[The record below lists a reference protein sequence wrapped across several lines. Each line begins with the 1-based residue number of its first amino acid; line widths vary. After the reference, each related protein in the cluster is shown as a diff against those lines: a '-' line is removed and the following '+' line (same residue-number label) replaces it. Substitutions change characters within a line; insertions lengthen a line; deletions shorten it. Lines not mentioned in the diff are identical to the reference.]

1 MTVDNAEQ
9 IRSVATQLFA
19 RHGYEGVSLQ
29 AIAERVGVTKQ
40 TLLYHFPS
48 KDVLR
53 KAVLDQVFAHWRERL
68 PQMLEAVTSG
78 HGRFDALTRELVRFF
93 EADTDRARLLV
104 RELLD
109 NPDEMRRMLAD
120 NLRPWVLLVAQYVR
134 EGQRIGLIQADVDP
148 EAYVLTVIVLVLSTV
163 SATGVAE
170 AVLGDASGDAVR
182 AARERQ
188 QTELLRLTK
197 AALFKPKK
205 ESATSASKE
214 TT

>member
-40 TLLYHFPS
+40 TLLYHFSS

-53 KAVLDQVFAHWRERL
+53 KAVLDQVFSHWRQRL

-78 HGRFDALTRELVRFF
+78 HGRFDALTRELFRFF
-93 EADTDRARLLV
+93 EADADRARLIV

-148 EAYVLTVIVLVLSTV
+148 EAYVLTVISLVLSSV
-163 SATGVAE
+163 SAVGVAE
-170 AVLGDASGDAVR
+170 AVLGDSSSGGR
-182 AARERQ
+182 GARERHQ
-188 QTELLRLTK
+188 AELLRLTK
-197 AALFKPKK
+197 AALFKK
-205 ESATSASKE
+205 TRKE

>member
-1 MTVDNAEQ
+1 MTVDNAEH

-40 TLLYHFPS
+40 TLLYHFSS

-78 HGRFDALTRELVRFF
+78 HGRFDALTRELFRFF
-93 EADTDRARLLV
+93 EADADRARLLV

-120 NLRPWVLLVAQYVR
+120 NLRPWVLLVAQYIR
-134 EGQRIGLIQADVDP
+134 EGQRIGLIQPDVDP
-148 EAYVLTVIVLVLSTV
+148 ESYVLTVITLVLSSV
-163 SATGVAE
+163 SAIGVPE
-170 AVLGDASGDAVR
+170 AVLGDAS
-182 AARERQ
+182 ARERHQ
-188 QTELLRLTK
+188 NELLRLTK

-205 ESATSASKE
+205 ESAGSARKE

>member
-40 TLLYHFPS
+40 TLLYHFSS

-53 KAVLDQVFAHWRERL
+53 KAVLEQVFSHWRERL

-93 EADTDRARLLV
+93 EADSDRARLLV

-148 EAYVLTVIVLVLSTV
+148 EAYVLTVITLVLANVST
-163 SATGVAE
+163 SGVVE
-170 AVLGDASGDAVR
+170 GVLGDPSGNGVR

-188 QTELLRLTK
+188 QNELLRLTK

-205 ESATSASKE
+205 DRE
-214 TT
+214 T

>member
-1 MTVDNAEQ
+1 MTADNAEQ

-40 TLLYHFPS
+40 TLLYHFSS

-120 NLRPWVLLVAQYVR
+120 NLRPWVLLVAQYIR

-148 EAYVLTVIVLVLSTV
+148 EAYVLTVITLVLSSV

-170 AVLGDASGDAVR
+170 AVLGDAGGNAVR

-188 QTELLRLTK
+188 LTELLRLTK
-197 AALFKPKK
+197 AGLFKPRKDLQ
-205 ESATSASKE
+205 KE

>member
-1 MTVDNAEQ
+1 MTVDNAEH

-40 TLLYHFPS
+40 TLLYHFSS

-78 HGRFDALTRELVRFF
+78 HGRFDALTRELFRFF
-93 EADTDRARLLV
+93 EADADRARLIV

-109 NPDEMRRMLAD
+109 NPEEMRRMLAE

-134 EGQRIGLIQADVDP
+134 EGQRIGLIQPDADP
-148 EAYVLTVIVLVLSTV
+148 EAYVLTVISLVLATV

-170 AVLGDASGDAVR
+170 AVLGESS
-182 AARERQ
+182 ARERQ

-205 ESATSASKE
+205 ETATSARKE

>member
-40 TLLYHFPS
+40 TLLYHFSS

-78 HGRFDALTRELVRFF
+78 HGRFDALTRELFRFF
-93 EADTDRARLLV
+93 EADADRARLLV

-120 NLRPWVLLVAQYVR
+120 NLRPWVLLVAQYIR

-148 EAYVLTVIVLVLSTV
+148 EAYVLTVITLVLSTV
-163 SATGVAE
+163 SATGVTE
-170 AVLGDASGDAVR
+170 AVLGDSGTN

-197 AALFKPKK
+197 AALFKPKTLK
-205 ESATSASKE
+205 EKT
-214 TT
+214 

>member
-40 TLLYHFPS
+40 TLLYHFSS

-78 HGRFDALTRELVRFF
+78 HGRFDALTRELFRFF
-93 EADTDRARLLV
+93 EADADRARLMV

-109 NPDEMRRMLAD
+109 NPEEMRRMLAE
-120 NLRPWVLLVAQYVR
+120 NLRPWVLLVGQYIR

-148 EAYVLTVIVLVLSTV
+148 ESYVLTVISLVLSTV

-170 AVLGDASGDAVR
+170 AVLGEGSNGAR
-182 AARERQ
+182 AARERH

-205 ESATSASKE
+205 EPATRAGKE

>member
-40 TLLYHFPS
+40 TLLYHFSS

-53 KAVLDQVFAHWRERL
+53 RAVLDQVFAHWRERL

-78 HGRFDALTRELVRFF
+78 HGRFDALTRELFRFF
-93 EADTDRARLLV
+93 EADADRARLLV

-120 NLRPWVLLVAQYVR
+120 NLRPWVLLVAQYIR

-148 EAYVLTVIVLVLSTV
+148 EAYVLTVITLVLSTV
-163 SATGVAE
+163 SATGVTE
-170 AVLGDASGDAVR
+170 AVLGDSGSN

-205 ESATSASKE
+205 ESATRAGKE

>member
-1 MTVDNAEQ
+1 MTVDNADH

-40 TLLYHFPS
+40 TLLYHFAS

-93 EADTDRARLLV
+93 EADADRARLIV

-109 NPDEMRRMLAD
+109 NPDEMRRMLAE
-120 NLRPWVLLVAQYVR
+120 NLRPWVLLVAQYIR
-134 EGQRIGLIQADVDP
+134 EGQRIDLIHAEVDP
-148 EAYVLTVIVLVLSTV
+148 EAYVLTVITLVLATV
-163 SATGVAE
+163 SAPGVAE
-170 AVLGDASGDAVR
+170 AVLGDASGNGVR

-197 AALFKPKK
+197 AALFKK
-205 ESATSASKE
+205 
-214 TT
+214 

>member
-53 KAVLDQVFAHWRERL
+53 RAVLDQVFAHWRERL

-148 EAYVLTVIVLVLSTV
+148 EAYVLTVITLVLSSV

-170 AVLGDASGDAVR
+170 AVLGDGAGNGIR

-197 AALFKPKK
+197 AALFKPRKD
-205 ESATSASKE
+205 KE

>member
-1 MTVDNAEQ
+1 MTVDNAEH

-53 KAVLDQVFAHWRERL
+53 KAVLEQVFSHWRERL

-134 EGQRIGLIQADVDP
+134 EGQRIGLIHAEVDP
-148 EAYVLTVIVLVLSTV
+148 EAYVLTVITLVLSTV

-170 AVLGDASGDAVR
+170 AVLGDASGNGVR

-197 AALFKPKK
+197 AALFKAPFKAPSNK
-205 ESATSASKE
+205 
-214 TT
+214 

>member
-40 TLLYHFPS
+40 TLLYHFSS

-120 NLRPWVLLVAQYVR
+120 NLRPWVLLVAQYIR
-134 EGQRIGLIQADVDP
+134 EGQRIGLIQADADP
-148 EAYVLTVIVLVLSTV
+148 EAYVLTVITLVLSSV

-170 AVLGDASGDAVR
+170 AVLGDAGGNGAR
-182 AARERQ
+182 TARERQ
-188 QTELLRLTK
+188 LTELLRLTK
-197 AALFKPKK
+197 AALFKPRKD
-205 ESATSASKE
+205 SATTKE

>member
-9 IRSVATQLFA
+9 IRSIATQLFA

-48 KDVLR
+48 KEVLR

-93 EADTDRARLLV
+93 EVDADRARLLV

-134 EGQRIGLIQADVDP
+134 EGQRIGLIHADVDP
-148 EAYVLTVIVLVLSTV
+148 EAYVLTVITLVLSTV

-170 AVLGDASGDAVR
+170 AVLGEASGPG
-182 AARERQ
+182 ARERQ
-188 QTELLRLTK
+188 QSELLRLTK
-197 AALFKPKK
+197 AGLFRPKR
-205 ESATSASKE
+205 EPAGRAP
-214 TT
+214 

>member
-1 MTVDNAEQ
+1 MTADNAEQ

-53 KAVLDQVFAHWRERL
+53 KAVLDQVFSHWRERL

-93 EADTDRARLLV
+93 ETDADRARLLV

-109 NPDEMRRMLAD
+109 NPDEMRRMLAE

-134 EGQRIGLIQADVDP
+134 EGQRIGLIHADVDP
-148 EAYVLTVIVLVLSTV
+148 EAYVLTVITLVLANVSTNGIV
-163 SATGVAE
+163 EG
-170 AVLGDASGDAVR
+170 VLGDSGGSGVR

-188 QTELLRLTK
+188 QNELLRLTK
-197 AALFKPKK
+197 AALFKR
-205 ESATSASKE
+205 
-214 TT
+214 

>member
-40 TLLYHFPS
+40 TLLYHFSS

-120 NLRPWVLLVAQYVR
+120 NLRPWVLLVAQYIR

-148 EAYVLTVIVLVLSTV
+148 EAYVLTVISLVLSTV

-170 AVLGDASGDAVR
+170 AVLGDAGGNGAR

-188 QTELLRLTK
+188 LTELLRLTK

-205 ESATSASKE
+205 DSAITKE

>member
-1 MTVDNAEQ
+1 
-9 IRSVATQLFA
+9 
-19 RHGYEGVSLQ
+19 
-29 AIAERVGVTKQ
+29 
-40 TLLYHFPS
+40 
-48 KDVLR
+48 
-53 KAVLDQVFAHWRERL
+53 VLDQVFAHWRERL

-120 NLRPWVLLVAQYVR
+120 NLRPWVLLVAQYIR
-134 EGQRIGLIQADVDP
+134 EGQRIGLIQPDVDP
-148 EAYVLTVIVLVLSTV
+148 EAYVLTVISLVLSTV

-170 AVLGDASGDAVR
+170 AVLGDTGGNGAR

-188 QTELLRLTK
+188 LTELLRLTK

-205 ESATSASKE
+205 DSATSATKE

>member
-1 MTVDNAEQ
+1 MTVDNADH

-40 TLLYHFPS
+40 TLLYHFAS

-93 EADTDRARLLV
+93 EADADRARLIV

-109 NPDEMRRMLAD
+109 NPDEMRRMLAE
-120 NLRPWVLLVAQYVR
+120 NLRPWVLLVAQYIR
-134 EGQRIGLIQADVDP
+134 EGQRIDLIHAEVDP
-148 EAYVLTVIVLVLSTV
+148 EAYVRTVITLVLATV
-163 SATGVAE
+163 SAPGVAE
-170 AVLGDASGDAVR
+170 AVLGDASGNGVR

-197 AALFKPKK
+197 AALFKK
-205 ESATSASKE
+205 
-214 TT
+214 

>member
-1 MTVDNAEQ
+1 MTVDNAEH
-9 IRSVATQLFA
+9 IRTVATQLFA

-40 TLLYHFPS
+40 TLLYHFSS

-53 KAVLDQVFAHWRERL
+53 KAVLDQVFSHWRERL

-93 EADTDRARLLV
+93 EADSDRARLLV

-109 NPDEMRRMLAD
+109 NPDEMRRMLAE

-134 EGQRIGLIQADVDP
+134 EGQRIDLIHADVDP
-148 EAYVLTVIVLVLSTV
+148 EAYVLTVITLVLSSV

-170 AVLGDASGDAVR
+170 AVLGDSNGHGVR

-188 QTELLRLTK
+188 LAELLRLTK

-205 ESATSASKE
+205 KE

>member
-1 MTVDNAEQ
+1 MTVDNAEH

-93 EADTDRARLLV
+93 EADSDRARLLV

-134 EGQRIGLIQADVDP
+134 EGQRIGLIHEDVDP
-148 EAYVLTVIVLVLSTV
+148 EAYVLTVISLVLSTV

-170 AVLGDASGDAVR
+170 AVLGDANGNGVR

-188 QTELLRLTK
+188 HSELLRLTK

-205 ESATSASKE
+205 SSGMKE
-214 TT
+214 TP

>member
-1 MTVDNAEQ
+1 VTVDNAEQ

-40 TLLYHFPS
+40 TLLYHFAS

-93 EADTDRARLLV
+93 DADADRARLLV

-134 EGQRIGLIQADVDP
+134 EGQRIGLIYADVDP
-148 EAYVLTVIVLVLSTV
+148 EAYVLTVITLVLSSV

-170 AVLGDASGDAVR
+170 AVLGDANGNGVR
-182 AARERQ
+182 EARERQ
-188 QTELLRLTK
+188 QNELLRLTK

-205 ESATSASKE
+205 KE
-214 TT
+214 TP